1 MLNLNLFLCTFRR
14 RYVRQVTKKYG
25 KDFLPS
31 NVTFGRWL
39 RLKGIMNE
47 KEQNIISSV
56 LAGKT
61 EHFSYFL
68 DTYGQQVFN
77 LIVRMANSPEDAEEL
92 TQDTFMKAFEHLSAF
107 NGDSS
112 FSTWIYRIAYNT
124 TLSALRRK
132 RNEVL
137 SFDDKLW
144 NSVSDTQVD
153 ETLDTDDEE
162 QVEKLQRALSTLP
175 ADEQVL
181 VTLFYEEEKP
191 ISEICYILHISESNA
206 KVKLHRIRK
215 KLYLLM
221 TKED

>member
-1 MLNLNLFLCTFRR
+1 MKLNLFLCTFRR
-14 RYVRQVTKKYG
+14 KSDRQVTKKRG
-25 KDFLPS
+25 KDFLSS
-31 NVTFGRWL
+31 NVTFCRRK
-39 RLKGIMNE
+39 RLKGIMDE
-47 KEQNIISSV
+47 KELNIISSV

-61 EHFSYFL
+61 ERFSYFL

-77 LIVRMANSPEDAEEL
+77 LIVRMTGSPEDAEEL

-107 NGDSS
+107 NGNSS

-124 TLSALRRK
+124 TLSALRKK

-144 NSVSDTQVD
+144 KSVSDTQVD
-153 ETLDTDDEE
+153 EALDTDSEE
-162 QVEKLQRALSTLP
+162 QIEKLQQALSTLP
-175 ADEQVL
+175 ADEQAL
-181 VTLFYEEEKP
+181 VTLFYEEEKT
-191 ISEICYILHISESNA
+191 ISDICYILHFSESNA

>member
-1 MLNLNLFLCTFRR
+1 MNLNLFLCTFRR
-14 RYVRQVTKKYG
+14 KSDRQVTKKRG
-25 KDFLPS
+25 KDFLSS
-31 NVTFGRWL
+31 NVTFCRRK
-39 RLKGIMNE
+39 RLKGIMDE
-47 KEQNIISSV
+47 KELNIISSV

-61 EHFSYFL
+61 ERFSYFL
-68 DTYGQQVFN
+68 DTYGQRVFN
-77 LIVRMANSPEDAEEL
+77 LIVRMTGSPEDAEEL

-107 NGDSS
+107 NGNSS

-124 TLSALRRK
+124 TLSALRKK

-144 NSVSDTQVD
+144 KSVSDTQVD
-153 ETLDTDDEE
+153 EALDTDSEE
-162 QVEKLQRALSTLP
+162 QIEKLQQALSTLP
-175 ADEQVL
+175 ADEQAL
-181 VTLFYEEEKP
+181 VTLFYEEEKT
-191 ISEICYILHISESNA
+191 ISEICYILHLSESNA